1 MKKNYNSFWG
11 PFLLF
16 LFLSFFVTPY
26 DVLAQK
32 KKDKKGKVV
41 KEQVKYDSIAK
52 ASDDIELVVN
62 GEGSDLN
69 DATAKAL
76 RNAIEQTYGTFVSAS
91 STIINDDLVKD
102 EIATVASGNIKAYK
116 VLSSSQLPS
125 GLTSVSVQAM
135 VSIGKLV
142 SYVQSHGGSAEF
154 AGQTFTMNIK
164 MRELDRENEYK
175 ALSHMYLEL
184 KEIAPFLFDYSIQ
197 LGEPQVGNPSS
208 RPIYIKP
215 KENLVDRWRNDYPSN
230 YTLPVSVKISLNENY
245 NNWLYKLRS
254 VLNSLSMSESEKSV
268 WEQNGMNTFVFSLF
282 GSRYLLRNNYSRGS
296 CMDECVK
303 LINKTLP
310 QWELVINEGLVR
322 YKFFSLRDFGLKGEV
337 DLLKLDGDNEAVI
350 GTPMVV
356 RVDNPGFEL
365 LITGKLPR
373 HYYDEKG
380 AHWKLG
386 LSFDATNS
394 PSIDRRDK
402 NYGVNSWITEPEAR
416 ELVKQSKGRGAN
428 PELIPIRF
436 NGKWYMSM
444 LLPLSHKEMNEFR
457 TIEVKAVSETH

>member
-1 MKKNYNSFWG
+1 M
-11 PFLLF
+11 
-16 LFLSFFVTPY
+16 
-26 DVLAQK
+26 
-32 KKDKKGKVV
+32 
-41 KEQVKYDSIAK
+41 
-52 ASDDIELVVN
+52 
-62 GEGSDLN
+62 
-69 DATAKAL
+69 
-76 RNAIEQTYGTFVSAS
+76 
-91 STIINDDLVKD
+91 
-102 EIATVASGNIKAYK
+102 
-116 VLSSSQLPS
+116 
-125 GLTSVSVQAM
+125 
-135 VSIGKLV
+135 
-142 SYVQSHGGSAEF
+142 
-154 AGQTFTMNIK
+154 
-164 MRELDRENEYK
+164 
-175 ALSHMYLEL
+175 
-184 KEIAPFLFDYSIQ
+184 
-197 LGEPQVGNPSS
+197 
-208 RPIYIKP
+208 
-215 KENLVDRWRNDYPSN
+215 
-230 YTLPVSVKISLNENY
+230 
-245 NNWLYKLRS
+245 RS